1 MSQGEI
7 ETVVPVRGRSAGAAH
22 PHVFVIRYP
31 HDSFGST
38 PRLPKVATSPFE
50 CFSCAVIV
58 FVAVA
63 ADDRWNINSGG
74 PTRRRCPR
82 ERRITA
88 EGSIRNNETDGVLTS
103 PYPSDGSLTQKT
115 SRTKHLIRMTSAFR
129 SSTTSGSRIPP
140 TYHPQT
146 ASGQLLC
153 MCVGNRGRRQRSGK
167 DEGGGHVC
175 YKGEATGSGQNLLLN
190 ADRCLLRRTR
200 VHKKCFTIPGR

>member
-7 ETVVPVRGRSAGAAH
+7 ETIVPIRGRSAGAVH
-22 PHVFVIRYP
+22 PHVYVIQYP

-82 ERRITA
+82 ERRITT
-88 EGSIRNNETDGVLTS
+88 EGSTRNNETDGVLTS
-103 PYPSDGSLTQKT
+103 PYPTDGSLTQKT
-115 SRTKHLIRMTSAFR
+115 SRTKHPIRMTSAFR

-140 TYHPQT
+140 TYHLKRPRGN
-146 ASGQLLC
+146 S
-153 MCVGNRGRRQRSGK
+153 CVRAWGT
-167 DEGGGHVC
+167 GGP
-175 YKGEATGSGQNLLLN
+175 A
-190 ADRCLLRRTR
+190 RTR
-200 VHKKCFTIPGR
+200 AVGVHVTKGTSRSLRKREKRTERREAVKIYF